1 MRNFVM
7 RRGSGKT
14 TRMIAASEFN
24 RAPII
29 CLDEGRKRSI
39 LDMARRYDYR
49 IPSPIT
55 VSELLSGKLY
65 GGTVYKDFLVDE
77 SQDVL
82 SAIVSNLTRAGSNC
96 VIGMTT
102 TDPRSI

>member
-7 RRGSGKT
+7 RRGAGKT

-29 CLDEGRKRSI
+29 CLDEGRKRHI
-39 LDMARRYDYR
+39 LDAARRYDYR

-55 VSELLSGKLY
+55 VNELLSGKFY
-65 GGTVYKDFLVDE
+65 GNFTYKDFLVDE

-82 SAIVSNLTRAGSNC
+82 VAMIASLTRAGDNC

-102 TDPRSI
+102 TDPRSA